1 MRTNERLRTARLST
15 NRRSTSANAGGMN
28 AVVQQP
34 TDTGVI
40 AVTPTSSVP
49 GYVLPLV
56 ILGAVAALASSSGT

>member
-1 MRTNERLRTARLST
+1 MVLRFLNIAVDRFSGGG
-15 NRRSTSANAGGMN
+15 SAGGMN

>member
-1 MRTNERLRTARLST
+1 MRKVFLAAAVAVVAA
-15 NRRSTSANAGGMN
+15 TSANAGGMN

-34 TDTGVI
+34 VDTGVV

-56 ILGAVAALASSSGT
+56 ILGVVAAVASSSGT

>member
-1 MRTNERLRTARLST
+1 MRKVFLAAAVAVVAA
-15 NRRSTSANAGGMN
+15 TSANAGGMN

-34 TDTGVI
+34 IDTGVI